1 MLKHY
6 GGMLNTFVLERIEY
20 RGQTTIGQITFPD
33 GRKFWTLEDTVRGW
47 GIKDAGNTAI
57 PLGEYHLTNSM
68 SSRFKRVMP
77 MVYTE
82 DNQYEIKAGGIEFK
96 GIRFHGG
103 NDHTHTSGCILIA
116 LNRIELKIQGSR
128 EVEIT
133 EAISAIKASGQK
145 AKLIIRNL
153 AQKE

>member
-1 MLKHY
+1 
-6 GGMLNTFVLERIEY
+6 MLNIFELDRIEY

-47 GIKDAGNTAI
+47 GIKDPGNTAI
-57 PLGEYHLTNSM
+57 PFGEYQLTNSL
-68 SSRFKRVMP
+68 SSKFKRVMP

-82 DNQYEIKAGGIEFK
+82 SNKYELKQSGISFK

-103 NDHTHTSGCILIA
+103 NTHTDSWGCILIA
-116 LNRIELKIQGSR
+116 NNRNGMTIQGSA
-128 EVEIT
+128 EKEIT
-133 EAISAIKASGQK
+133 EAIAAIESSGQK
-145 AKLIIRNL
+145 AKLIIRNK